1 MKKLLSISL
10 AFALMLSLA
19 LSAGLAA
26 AEPPQKPI
34 TPGDLKQL
42 TLIHYAKP
50 DNPGKPDKP
59 GKPDDPE
66 PPPVENGY
74 YELLGLYLPGEATYY
89 INTTGAPDGALGEII
104 ASFET
109 WDDVTGA
116 DLFSSDGL
124 TTVSGIKLDTQ
135 NTVSWVKIV
144 PRNIIAMVAIWY
156 EDDGNPE
163 TLDPIVEFDMVFNAL
178 HKWGIDLDGEGEGY
192 ELEKAFDV
200 RNIATHEAG
209 HVVGL
214 ADLYEEQYR
223 EITMYGYGSLGE
235 TLKISLEDG
244 DIAGVQEIY
253 GIA

>member
-10 AFALMLSLA
+10 AFALVLSLS
-19 LSAGLAA
+19 LSTSLAA
-26 AEPPQKPI
+26 ADPPQKPI

-50 DNPGKPDKP
+50 DKPGKP

-66 PPPVENGY
+66 PPPVENNY
-74 YELLGLYLPGEATYY
+74 YELLGLSLSSEATYY
-89 INTTGAPDGALGEII
+89 VNTAGAPDEALGEIQ
-104 ASFET
+104 AAFEA
-109 WDDVTGA
+109 WDVKTSA
-116 DLFSSDGL
+116 DLFSYGDQ
-124 TTVSGIKLDTQ
+124 TTVSGVNYDGQ

-144 PRNIIAMVAIWY
+144 PKSIIAMVSIWY
-156 EDDGNPE
+156 SDDNNPE
-163 TLDPIVEFDMVFNAL
+163 TLDAILEFDMVFNAL
-178 HKWGIDLDGEGEGY
+178 QKWGVDSDGEGDID
-192 ELEKAFDV
+192 ELKRAFDV

-223 EITMYGYGSLGE
+223 ELTMYGYGSLSE

-244 DIAGVQEIY
+244 DILGGQYIY
-253 GIA
+253 G